1 MTRPLLD
8 KLHDIEHALLLDKQP
23 LHAQT
28 IREAINELQRL
39 EAAPPSADILPFPSR
54 IDR

>member
-8 KLHDIEHALLLDKQP
+8 KLHDIEHCLILDKQP

-39 EAAPPSADILPFPSR
+39 AASPPSADIVPFRPR
-54 IDR
+54 RDG